1 MYRSIGYLSVT
12 LAKWNR
18 DCALLQAAALAQLHL
33 HNAGMRQP
41 MRTDGEEGKR
51 IFFFFSSCSAARE
64 DFYFRKGTC
73 TYAEALQLSVGD
85 RCRCR
90 AKDPLFSRNVPCSG
104 IAGMSNGN
112 YHLVYVKL
120 STCEVVQGQV
130 YMSG

>member
-51 IFFFFSSCSAARE
+51 IFFSFLAVLQRGRIFIFEKVHVHMQKRCSLVWVTGAGAERKTH
-64 DFYFRKGTC
+64 YFR
-73 TYAEALQLSVGD
+73 EM
-85 RCRCR
+85 CRVR
-90 AKDPLFSRNVPCSG
+90 GLPA
-104 IAGMSNGN
+104 
-112 YHLVYVKL
+112 
-120 STCEVVQGQV
+120 
-130 YMSG
+130 